1 MSTLVILQVCNLG
14 IYIYIYIYIYILG
27 FSFSKF
33 LDVLPG
39 FFFCISYFWSIYL
52 GVIILTC
59 GVNSDRR
66 SFARI
71 ALYLASDVTEK

>member
-1 MSTLVILQVCNLG
+1 MYYLDFSFVLVIDN
-14 IYIYIYIYIYILG
+14 
-27 FSFSKF
+27 
-33 LDVLPG
+33 
-39 FFFCISYFWSIYL
+39 FWSIYL

-71 ALYLASDVTEK
+71 ALYLASDVTEEEHLLELYMAI